1 MKLCALVIGHKKS
14 SPGAVNK
21 TSGVTEFIFNDLL
34 AQEIEREATGVS
46 IQRVYRRTYNSLP
59 GDINEL
65 HPDFIVSLHCNAF
78 DTKVSGT
85 EVLYYHRSTKGQRY
99 AEILNDHLVQ
109 VLDLPNRG
117 AKPKAAEDRGG
128 YLLMNTNVP
137 CVIAEPF
144 FIDNNND
151 LKMAQENRENLV
163 AAYFSAISAIANHI

>member
-1 MKLCALVIGHKKS
+1 LI
-14 SPGAVNK
+14 
-21 TSGVTEFIFNDLL
+21 
-34 AQEIEREATGVS
+34 
-46 IQRVYRRTYNSLP
+46 RRYQ
-59 GDINEL
+59 
-65 HPDFIVSLHCNAF
+65 A
-78 DTKVSGT
+78 GT

-117 AKPKAAEDRGG
+117 AKSKAAEDRGG

>member
-21 TSGVTEFIFNDLL
+21 TSGITEFIFNDLL
-34 AQEIEREATGVS
+34 AQEIEREATGVL

-59 GDINEL
+59 SDINEL
-65 HPDFIVSLHCNAF
+65 HPDFIVSLHCNAY

-99 AEILNDHLVQ
+99 AEILNEHLVQ

-128 YLLMNTNVP
+128 YLLMNTDVP

-144 FIDNNND
+144 FIDNNKD
-151 LKMAQENRENLV
+151 LKIAQENRGNLV
-163 AAYFSAISAIANHI
+163 AAYSFAISAIAHQI